1 MGIVVAV
8 TIAFVAGCIA
18 WGIASPSLSS
28 PSCLP
33 YGFVDASAEI
43 PNLLLDIRYYSNHNF
58 MGRRVQGYNAPM
70 CVLTEAAAQ
79 ALALVSQDAAAL
91 GYGTQC
97 FAPAAL
103 AALHSS
109 GLFSLTRLQL
119 RAESVRLLPTEAS
132 CCRFRSVGGLRPR
145 CANERRVLPI
155 AQQVPALSRL
165 YRPPK
170 RPQQGINHGSNIG
183 KNPLSTHRLLH
194 VFTTRRQVSLP
205 VQPQAT
211 YTPGQPLQP
220 CFDKLGVRFGDN
232 R

>member
-1 MGIVVAV
+1 MEAAEIEDGAAPLIPRSNNICLRLGLCKCCTAANARSPMGIVVAV

-109 GLFSLTRLQL
+109 
-119 RAESVRLLPTEAS
+119 RAV
-132 CCRFRSVGGLRPR
+132 
-145 CANERRVLPI
+145 
-155 AQQVPALSRL
+155 
-165 YRPPK
+165 
-170 RPQQGINHGSNIG
+170 
-183 KNPLSTHRLLH
+183 
-194 VFTTRRQVSLP
+194 
-205 VQPQAT
+205 
-211 YTPGQPLQP
+211 
-220 CFDKLGVRFGDN
+220 
-232 R
+232 